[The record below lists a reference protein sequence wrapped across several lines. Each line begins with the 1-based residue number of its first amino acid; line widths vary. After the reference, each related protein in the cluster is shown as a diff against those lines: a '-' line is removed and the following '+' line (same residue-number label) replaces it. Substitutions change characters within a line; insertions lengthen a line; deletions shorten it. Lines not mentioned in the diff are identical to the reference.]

1 MPIVALS
8 LPVSATASRAAG
20 GFTVPGRA
28 HLLYHLFGPQARQRP
43 CSRFTR
49 QFQSLRS
56 VAVSVVA
63 AKLLGVQE

>member
-28 HLLYHLFGPQARQRP
+28 HLLDHLFGPLAE
-43 CSRFTR
+43 
-49 QFQSLRS
+49 
-56 VAVSVVA
+56 AE
-63 AKLLGVQE
+63 KLLGVQE